1 MLKLKKWL
9 TKVNDKLYSLRG
21 LRVVADDYFA
31 ANTTGQTH
39 TYSLSSTCTYM
50 LFLGKINAVGAGVYF
65 IASNSGVSTVDAI
78 ISSALATVTVSGN
91 TLSVKIDANYMRLT
105 LVKVGGNIWLT
116 PFNRI
121 ARLIS
126 ERRWAAVC

>member
-1 MLKLKKWL
+1 M
-9 TKVNDKLYSLRG
+9 TKVSERIFSLRG

-50 LFLGKINAVGAGVYF
+50 LFLGKINAVGSGVYF
-65 IASNSGVSTVDAI
+65 IASNASVSTVGAI
-78 ISSALATVTVSGN
+78 INSSLATVSVDGN

-105 LVKVGGNIWLT
+105 LVKVGG
-116 PFNRI
+116 
-121 ARLIS
+121 
-126 ERRWAAVC
+126 